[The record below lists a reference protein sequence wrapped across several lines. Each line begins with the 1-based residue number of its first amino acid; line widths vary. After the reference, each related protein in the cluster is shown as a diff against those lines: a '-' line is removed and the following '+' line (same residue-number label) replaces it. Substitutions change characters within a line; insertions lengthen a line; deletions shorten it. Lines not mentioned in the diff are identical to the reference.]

1 MKYLLGAFSRI
12 ISLSMLDAPSRA
24 EIINVPCQDASGSA
38 GWMHT
43 DNLPR
48 SYYPM
53 VLLGVSQLKPGFY
66 ESHPMYDERI
76 HALDPRIKYGYC
88 AYSTSDQSIFKEC
101 LGSYPTTIRINECSA
116 KRLKQ
121 SDLLLEE
128 LLDENALSKWIKS
141 RDKLCSISHKRYRKG
156 SIYNQMVLGCRYRL
170 NKALFEEL
178 THFPE

>member
-53 VLLGVSQLKPGFY
+53 VLLGVSKLKPGFY

-128 LLDENALSKWIKS
+128 LLDANALNKWIKS
-141 RDKLCSISHKRYRKG
+141 RDNYAQFHIRELKKEVSIIRWYLVVD
-156 SIYNQMVLGCRYRL
+156 ID
-170 NKALFEEL
+170 L
-178 THFPE
+178 TRHFLKN

>member
-1 MKYLLGAFSRI
+1 MLPQERR
-12 ISLSMLDAPSRA
+12 LSMSPVKMQVVQQGGCILTTCLVV
-24 EIINVPCQDASGSA
+24 I
-38 GWMHT
+38 
-43 DNLPR
+43 
-48 SYYPM
+48 PM

-128 LLDENALSKWIKS
+128 LLDANALNKWIKS
-141 RDKLCSISHKRYRKG
+141 RDNYAQFHIRELKKEVSIIRWYLVVD
-156 SIYNQMVLGCRYRL
+156 ID
-170 NKALFEEL
+170 L
-178 THFPE
+178 TRHFLKN

>member
-1 MKYLLGAFSRI
+1 MKYLLGAFSII

-24 EIINVPCQDASGSA
+24 EIINVPCQDAGGSA
-38 GWMHT
+38 GWVHT
-43 DNLPR
+43 DNLTR

-76 HALDPRIKYGYC
+76 QALDPRIKYGYC

-128 LLDENALSKWIKS
+128 LLDENALNKWIIS
-141 RDKLCSISHKRYRKG
+141 RDKLCSISYKRVEKG

-170 NKALFEEL
+170 NKALFKEL
-178 THFPE
+178 THFHE